1 MSEQFDALS
10 EPKEAEQP
18 KEPLGARVGVGK
30 VYFVGAGPGDP
41 DLITVKGKKLLE
53 KAGLVIYAGSLVN
66 PALLYVCQPEARLID
81 SAPLT
86 LEEIMQEMEEGV
98 RRGELVVRLHSG
110 DPSLFGAVQEQ
121 MDWLAQKG
129 ILFEVVPGVSSFQAA
144 AARLKREYTLPG
156 ISQTLILSRIQGR
169 TPVPEREKLRNL
181 ANHRSSLVLFLSVH
195 LLKEA
200 VTELLAGGYPP
211 ETPVAVVE
219 KVSWPEE
226 RILSGT
232 LEDILRQVE
241 AAGISRTALILV
253 GDFLK
258 AAPARSRLY
267 DPAFAHGYRQKEAP
281 D

>member
-1 MSEQFDALS
+1 MSKRFEALS
-10 EPKEAEQP
+10 ERKEEQKT
-18 KEPLGARVGVGK
+18 KESSRAGLGK

-41 DLITVKGKKLLE
+41 DLITIKGKKLLE

-66 PALLYVCQPEARLID
+66 PALLSFCHPKAKLID

-86 LEEIMQEMEEGV
+86 LEEIMKEMEESV

-121 MDWLAQKG
+121 MDWLSQKG
-129 ILFEVVPGVSSFQAA
+129 ILFELVPGVSSFQAA

-156 ISQTLILSRIQGR
+156 ISQTLILSRIHGR
-169 TPVPEREKLRNL
+169 TPVPEREKLRHL
-181 ANHRSSLVLFLSVH
+181 AVHRSSLVLFLSVL

-200 VTELLAGGYPP
+200 VAELLAGGYPP

-226 RILSGT
+226 RVLAGT
-232 LEDILRQVE
+232 LADILGQVE
-241 AAGISRTALILV
+241 AAGISRTALVLV
-253 GDFLK
+253 GDFLQ
-258 AAPARSRLY
+258 ATPERSRLY
-267 DPAFAHGYRQKEAP
+267 DPAFAHGYREKEAP